1 MPAAA
6 ERWLSLGVAVVC
18 VAEAGLR
25 VWAFGVWRSPDAY
38 LRNPWNW
45 LDGAT
50 GLAMLVEALTSD
62 ETYGFQVPRARA
74 RALARVC

>member
-18 VAEAGLR
+18 VAVAGLR

-38 LRNPWNW
+38 LRNPWNILDVFVVIVGILVLVLETVMDPNDIIW
-45 LDGAT
+45 LRAFR
-50 GLAMLVEALTSD
+50 AM
-62 ETYGFQVPRARA
+62 R
-74 RALARVC
+74 